1 MLTRLLA
8 LIVCYAFAV
17 PLAAQ
22 DMPLSQVLIDGEGW
36 RLVSEGH
43 QFTEGPAAD
52 KDGNIFFV
60 DVPASKIFRI
70 DAATGEVTTF
80 AEDTGKASGLM
91 FSADGKL
98 FACQIENKKVVW
110 YDQDAKPHDVAEDLG
125 VNDIAVDPDGGVYVT
140 DMGAKKVWYVSPNGS
155 KQIAVE
161 GFMPNGL
168 TFWPDGKT
176 LVVAD
181 WEQPH
186 LWTFRVDGPG
196 QLKFGEKYYGPV
208 QTPFHTP
215 QPGSDGMTVDD
226 MGRLFVCTHVGLQ
239 MFDPT
244 GRPCG
249 AIAKPQSKFLSN
261 VKFGGK
267 DFDTLYVTSTD
278 KVFARKTKTK
288 GTPLVARSS
297 AAK

>member
-1 MLTRLLA
+1 MTKLYLPFLLLWSIA
-8 LIVCYAFAV
+8 SPVF
-17 PLAAQ
+17 AQ
-22 DMPLSQVLIDGEGW
+22 DMPLSQVLIDGEEW
-36 RLVSEGH
+36 KLVSEGH

-52 KDGNIFFV
+52 RDGNVFFV

-70 DAATGEVTTF
+70 DAASGKVTLF
-80 AEDTGKASGLM
+80 AENTGKASGLM
-91 FSADGKL
+91 FSANGKL
-98 FACQIENKKVVW
+98 FACQIEAKKVVW
-110 YDQDAKPHDVAEDLG
+110 YDEKAEPHEVVDEIG
-125 VNDIAVDPDGGVYVT
+125 VNDIAVDRDGGVYVT
-140 DMGAKKVWYVSPNGS
+140 DMGAKKVWFVSPDGKKS
-155 KQIAVE
+155 VAAD

-181 WEQPH
+181 WEYPH

-196 QLKFGEKYYGPV
+196 TLKFGEKYYGPV
-208 QTPFHTP
+208 QTPFKLP

-226 MGRLFVCTHVGLQ
+226 AGRLFVCTHVGLQ

-249 AIAKPQSKFLSN
+249 AIAKPQQKFLSN

-267 DFDTLYVTSTD
+267 EFDTLYVTSTD
-278 KVFARKTKTK
+278 KVFSRKLNTK
-288 GTPLVARSS
+288 GTPLVANT
-297 AAK
+297 AKK